1 MASNLK
7 TFKFTVS
14 GSGYVYEETIQAV
27 NPPAAKRMAQAR
39 YPGER
44 LYGFNQVGG

>member
-14 GSGYVYEETIQAV
+14 GKGYNYQETIEAV
-27 NPPAAKRMAQAR
+27 NPPQARQLAEAR
-39 YPGER
+39 YPGHR
-44 LYGFNQVGG
+44 LYGFNQVF